1 MPLGVRAMR
10 FWIVCNPPRSTAQSQ
25 RRVAMRGKTPVIYT
39 TAKGKQ
45 QESDFMSLLQ
55 PFVPMK
61 AYDGSLRLGIS
72 YCLPLL
78 KTEKKNI
85 REKGWTTHS
94 KRPDADNLAKQ
105 FCDCLGKMR
114 FYEEDSR
121 IVHLSFRKY
130 RSENPGIGVV
140 LERVTDEQVGDPRQ
154 FLPDGANSIGVAWEE
169 LQ

>member
-1 MPLGVRAMR
+1 
-10 FWIVCNPPRSTAQSQ
+10 
-25 RRVAMRGKTPVIYT
+25 
-39 TAKGKQ
+39 
-45 QESDFMSLLQ
+45 MSLLQ

-154 FLPDGANSIGVAWEE
+154 FLPDGANNIGVAWDES
-169 LQ
+169 Q